1 MCLRCP
7 WLANGIPGAISTILV
22 MVRDCRQMG
31 RGWQKLRIKGKG
43 QSGPKALRLESE
55 GRN

>member
-7 WLANGIPGAISTILV
+7 WLASGIPGAISTILV

-43 QSGPKALRLESE
+43 QSGPKALRLEAE